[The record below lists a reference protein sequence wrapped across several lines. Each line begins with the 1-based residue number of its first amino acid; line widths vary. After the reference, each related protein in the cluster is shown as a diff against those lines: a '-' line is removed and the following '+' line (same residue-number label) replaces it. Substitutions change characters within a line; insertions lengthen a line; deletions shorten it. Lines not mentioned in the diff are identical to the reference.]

1 MFFGDSEAYNF
12 VSMVAAET
20 EEKGATRGLAIMV
33 REDIQRCPLLPL
45 EAERRMTERLAAPQK
60 QEDGGQG
67 ERAPAELRRAA
78 VLATLPWWWPWTWS
92 GGTPK
97 GGGQSDALRQ
107 QDPGPRQLGKEGE
120 GHSEGTHQL
129 R

>member
-1 MFFGDSEAYNF
+1 MFFEDSEAYNF
-12 VSMVAAET
+12 VAMVAAET

-33 REDIQRCPLLPL
+33 RSTSIRL

-97 GGGQSDALRQ
+97 GGGQPDALGQ
-107 QDPGPRQLGKEGE
+107 QDPGPQQLGKEGE
-120 GHSEGTHQL
+120 GHSEGTHQV